1 MIKCRLA
8 SICNPQHFSVLLIY
22 HPLMHTGAP
31 LWVDEALL
39 PVFWGTCG
47 MWVAANSPPGQI
59 PHILGG
65 PLNLHWQALAG
76 RFCWG
81 PDTHVSA
88 HPQGLDWNKSD
99 ERLLQAVEQNDPDKV
114 AALLVK
120 KRLCASK
127 LDSDGKS
134 AFHMS
139 VSRGR
144 VDCLEVFLSHGV
156 DMSSTDGSGLS
167 ALHLAAKN
175 GHPMCVRRL
184 LQGSGQCVSSRT
196 FMSYWLGS
204 DVGDLEDAGG
214 NLYLSAQEGA
224 PVDSTDS
231 LGRTALHHAV
241 SPDRRSATTNPSPMS
256 GSPAAHGCLSC
267 TEILGDFSTCLD
279 TQDTDGVTPLLLAAQ
294 TGRAAICDLLLTQGA
309 DVNLRDSWGR
319 SALMLACEM
328 NSVDTVQA
336 LMRGGAKPHSA
347 NEGQLC
353 TLPGPVLKSVV
364 LCDTEEMYQMGMG
377 RAPLL
382 RRKNDLEQEQHSAPS
397 ALEEL
402 CALEEQLK
410 QVEMERNRLLL
421 AIQDLQEAKRMGM
434 EEELNPLAP
443 EALTPRS
450 CDSEHD
456 FLSAQEDCMSQG
468 DADSLCTPLS
478 QRKTLAGWALL
489 GNMDVQSDMVLKAQ
503 SDTESVDMQSTCSLL
518 VPIALYDSLK
528 KESEGRQEPACK
540 AQGAAE
546 TSCGKE
552 DDGCVD
558 ILEQEQGEGTGG
570 EGPLKERLQELEQE
584 LTKALEEL
592 EELRGRAQVGVMDK
606 EAPVE
611 DGNQEVQ
618 QRGEHM
624 QKQEEQVEVMTTGE
638 KPDQEGAGR
647 SDADADGV
655 WSEKAEEVMTELEGN
670 VENNLLAEQEQ
681 GGEWDRDPAPSLR
694 AEESIQ
700 QGVLQDRLVSVEMEL
715 EPSTPGLQLEQ
726 LAQERA
732 EVAARLAEALRELK
746 RMRPL
751 PELSGEEEEEDTHL
765 CFRLDCSSQTSRA
778 SSGGD
783 TVQPYYWSVE
793 QRGAQMCQCEKQGSL
808 DVVPVSQHQEA
819 LVTFNHQ
826 LSKAARELQEEKA
839 LRWQA
844 EQKILRLQADL
855 QTIQQD
861 MISRQ
866 EHETVKLALQR
877 SLEESETRAQEALQA
892 LGDAQQG
899 ALSRENHEA
908 QCNALRT
915 QIGSFSAR
923 LAALSHKHQDT
934 CFELLRVQREALFN
948 KMARQAVEAQLSTA
962 RRHLADLKV
971 QSCCRAV
978 GVVKGES
985 RIAELSK
992 EVFLKEALETPLP
1005 LLGLPS
1011 SESSSQQ
1018 VALKSGVAM
1027 LTRQLQDWEQKHRA
1041 VVSVYRAHLL
1051 AAVQGRMDEE
1061 VQTLLLQILRMTQ
1074 TDPSY

>member
-1 MIKCRLA
+1 MD
-8 SICNPQHFSVLLIY
+8 PQLLFGWMKRFC
-22 HPLMHTGAP
+22 PCFG
-31 LWVDEALL
+31 
-39 PVFWGTCG
+39 
-47 MWVAANSPPGQI
+47 
-59 PHILGG
+59 
-65 PLNLHWQALAG
+65 ALA
-76 RFCWG
+76 
-81 PDTHVSA
+81 
-88 HPQGLDWNKSD
+88 GLDWNKSD

-184 LQGSGQCVSSRT
+184 LQ
-196 FMSYWLGS
+196 
-204 DVGDLEDAGG
+204 
-214 NLYLSAQEGA
+214 EGA

-231 LGRTALHHAV
+231 LGRTALHHA
-241 SPDRRSATTNPSPMS
+241 
-256 GSPAAHGCLSC
+256 AAHGCLSC

-489 GNMDVQSDMVLKAQ
+489 GNMDVQSDMVLKAQQ

-877 SLEESETRAQEALQA
+877 SLEESETQAQEALQA